1 MRDQCEGIE
10 NVGQTQQATIQ
21 ARSTFALCS
30 FKCYCAA
37 TVGITR
43 TKTVATMKL
52 DPSVMRTMNKQ
63 DFRVLAAVETGMK
76 GHSLVPLA
84 LINSIA
90 NLRHGGTNKVLS
102 GLLRDKLLSHDQS
115 CGYDGYRLTNSGYD
129 ILALHNLK
137 SRGIIAGIGDKIGT
151 GKESDVYVA
160 ITPRNT
166 QVVLKFHR
174 LGRTSF
180 RDVKKKRDYF
190 MVNALSKNKKHGTQ
204 YRTLPNSWLFL
215 SRTSAIKEYAFMKSL
230 YDVGYPTPK
239 PLGQNRHIVAMSV
252 VRGLPLYQLHSNRV
266 SAEQAQSI
274 FEQSAVLAGRLAQH
288 GLVHCDLNEF
298 NLIVDLSGV
307 QSKIANS
314 GVEGVKRSDD
324 LDGEDRDW
332 EDDATE
338 HYVRHAGLPDKHKG
352 ALSSNT
358 TLQKH
363 GIDGTGEVVVEA
375 PPEPQER
382 LPGGDP
388 KPIVTLIDFPQMIS
402 TRHPNAKE
410 LYERDVECLKI
421 FFSKKLKCHVEGETE
436 DSRLGG
442 IMPSWEELIANSNQ
456 DDTEEDGDG
465 SDDVTLVSKAQ
476 LRLDEDLKA
485 SGYSEED
492 AARDSELMY
501 YQARQ
506 RSNRGL
512 DDVNEEESD
521 EEGSD
526 EDYDNGEEEDAFEA
540 DVNPVAEE
548 TEQAPELLDM
558 DNFHISQKNSNADDG
573 ASFAGGVS
581 ISGMSRMS
589 QLSHAEVEHIARERV
604 KKHLEDRKRASG
616 RKGAFKSRNSN
627 KSYSKG
633 KRVMNDF
640 GI

>member
-1 MRDQCEGIE
+1 
-10 NVGQTQQATIQ
+10 
-21 ARSTFALCS
+21 
-30 FKCYCAA
+30 
-37 TVGITR
+37 
-43 TKTVATMKL
+43 MKL
-52 DPSVMRTMNKQ
+52 DPTVMRTMNKQ
-63 DFRVLAAVETGMK
+63 DFRVLAAVESGMK
-76 GHSLVPLA
+76 GHSLVPIA

-90 NLRHGGTNKVLS
+90 NLRHGGTNKILS
-102 GLLRDKLLSHDQS
+102 SLLRDKLLSHDQS

-166 QVVLKFHR
+166 QIVLKFHR

-190 MVNALSKNKKHGTQ
+190 MVNALSKNKKQGTQ

-215 SRTSAIKEYAFMKSL
+215 SRTSALKEYAFMKAL

-239 PLGQNRHIVAMSV
+239 PIGQNRHIVAMGV

-314 GVEGVKRSDD
+314 GVEGVNRTED
-324 LDGEDRDW
+324 LDEEKRDW

-338 HYVRHAGLPDKHKG
+338 HYVRHSGLPDKFKG
-352 ALSSNT
+352 ALSSNAP
-358 TLQKH
+358 LQKH
-363 GIDGTGEVVVEA
+363 GIDGTGEVVEEA
-375 PPEPQER
+375 PPEPAER
-382 LPGGDP
+382 LDNGEP
-388 KPIVTLIDFPQMIS
+388 KPIVTLIDFPQMVS

-410 LYERDVECLKI
+410 LYERDVECLKV
-421 FFSKKLKCHVEGETE
+421 FFGKKLKCHVEGETDDE
-436 DSRLGG
+436 RFGG
-442 IMPSWEELIANSNQ
+442 IMPPWEELIANSNQ
-456 DDTEEDGDG
+456 DDAEDSGEG
-465 SDDVTLVSKAQ
+465 NDDVTLVSKAQ
-476 LRLDEDLKA
+476 LRLDEELKA

-501 YQARQ
+501 YQAHQLSR
-506 RSNRGL
+506 RGL

-521 EEGSD
+521 EDGCDDDSEH
-526 EDYDNGEEEDAFEA
+526 ELNGEEDDAF
-540 DVNPVAEE
+540 DTDDNPVEDD
-548 TEQAPELLDM
+548 QAPELLDM
-558 DNFHISQKNSNADDG
+558 DKVHINHDINDDG

-604 KKHLEDRKRASG
+604 RKHLEERKRASG
-616 RKGAFKSRNSN
+616 RKGAFKTRNSN
-627 KSYSKG
+627 KSYVKG

-640 GI
+640 GL